1 MLVCGQYVG
10 QGHRVK
16 EVNAIESSEDE
27 TPPVKP
33 QGKKARLNVQPESK
47 KKEKRIIRSKANR

>member
-1 MLVCGQYVG
+1 
-10 QGHRVK
+10 
-16 EVNAIESSEDE
+16 VNAIESSEDE

-33 QGKKARLNVQPESK
+33 QEKKARLNVQPESK